1 MNLSKGRDTGAGGCG
16 RADGGG
22 EAKVPPQKI
31 LKAPL
36 SAQLG
41 IDETSSDALNE
52 VDAELNSENSA
63 APRETGGRSQVCRS
77 SVARPLGSEA
87 ATPAAAADAASG
99 EGSLATG
106 AQDEGQAKAV
116 IAQLAEPSVEAQK
129 NSPAGKTGRDHEV
142 GDSSVAIASL

>member
-16 RADGGG
+16 RAEGGG

-36 SAQLG
+36 SAQVG

-52 VDAELNSENSA
+52 VDAELNSENSSG
-63 APRETGGRSQVCRS
+63 PGETGGQSQIYES
-77 SVARPLGSEA
+77 SVARPLGSDA

-99 EGSLATG
+99 EGPLANG
-106 AQDEGQAKAV
+106 VRDEGQAKAV
-116 IAQLAEPSVEAQK
+116 TSLLAEPSVEAEK
-129 NSPAGKTGRDHEV
+129 
-142 GDSSVAIASL
+142 